1 MLLAAILAGGCS
13 QRPTE
18 PGASERG
25 SAAGVSGTA
34 FTDPGI
40 ELPPGAGR
48 EILLADCLGCHD
60 LGGLDLFASFYTR
73 EDWRTMVLT
82 MAAHGATIDA
92 AEVEQLADYLALHFG
107 PAP

>member
-13 QRPTE
+13 QRATAP
-18 PGASERG
+18 
-25 SAAGVSGTA
+25 A

-40 ELPPGAGR
+40 ELPPGPGR

-60 LGGLDLFASFYTR
+60 LGGLDLFANFYNR
-73 EDWRTMVLT
+73 EDWRALVLT
-82 MAAHGATIDA
+82 MAAHGAAIDA
-92 AEVEQLADYLALHFG
+92 REVEQLADYLALNFG